1 MAPIAT
7 QDVPLLIAQLSEKS
21 GLDENNIREKMTQK
35 IEKFSGLLT
44 EQGALVLLSKE
55 LNVTLPLFEKP
66 HQTLTLNELKMG
78 MNNIDVKV
86 RAKYVDKLK
95 TYTKNGKEGKYLSTR
110 LTDDTGEALFTFWNE
125 QAEEALQKGLRAGST
140 LNLTNARVGSFNNQT
155 QLSLGYNGTYTIEN
169 TENETIENSTRTN
182 STNARTRTGE
192 FSTLKENGFVETDA
206 HIVDVLPGK
215 GYYVRCL
222 SCQGKLQK
230 RETTCPI
237 CMAEGKIE
245 ARLLASVIVDD
256 GTQPIRAVAF
266 ENEVCS
272 LYGKNKEELLS
283 VFEMDKGSADKEIVG
298 KIIHVAGKGKMG
310 MDKTSIE
317 LMISR
322 VNPVPF
328 ANA

>member
-7 QDVPLLIAQLSEKS
+7 HDVPLLITQLSEKS
-21 GLDENNIREKMTQK
+21 GLDENSIREKMTQK

-55 LNVTLPLFEKP
+55 LNVMLPMFEKP

-86 RAKYVDKLK
+86 RAKYVDKIK
-95 TYTKNGKEGKYLSTR
+95 SYTKNGKEGKYLAVR
-110 LTDDTGEALFTFWNE
+110 LSDETGEALFTFWNE
-125 QAEEALQKGLRAGST
+125 QAEEALQKGLRVGST

-155 QLSLGYNGTYTIEN
+155 QLSLGYNGAYTIEN
-169 TENETIENSTRTN
+169 TENEPVENNTN
-182 STNARTRTGE
+182 TNIPASRTRTGE
-192 FSTLKENGFVETDA
+192 FSTLKENAFVETDA

-222 SCQGKLQK
+222 ACQGKLQK
-230 RETTCPI
+230 RESTCPI

-245 ARLLASVIVDD
+245 ARLLASVLVDD

-272 LYGKNKEELLS
+272 IYGKTKEELLN
-283 VFEMDKGSADKEIVG
+283 VFEMDKGKADKEVLG
-298 KIIHVAGKGKMG
+298 KVIHVAGKGKLG

-317 LMISR
+317 LMIIR
-322 VNPVPF
+322 VNPIPF
-328 ANA
+328 GNA